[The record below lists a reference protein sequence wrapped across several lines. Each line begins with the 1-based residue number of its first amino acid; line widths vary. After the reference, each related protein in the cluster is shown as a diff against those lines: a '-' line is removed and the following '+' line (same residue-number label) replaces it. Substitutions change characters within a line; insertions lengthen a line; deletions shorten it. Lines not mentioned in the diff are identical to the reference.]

1 MKPICYIIAF
11 LTLPV
16 AVLFGQVTKKE
27 VKAGM
32 KRFNQIAA
40 KPWAKPFVRGIDA
53 DRNQRITIKEI
64 RVYAERELPA
74 KATSGNDLA
83 LRIAHKENPDIDADN
98 NGTLTKR
105 ELIAF
110 LKGLEK
116 YD

>member
-1 MKPICYIIAF
+1 MICF
-11 LTLPV
+11 PV
-16 AVLFGQVTKKE
+16 
-27 VKAGM
+27 
-32 KRFNQIAA
+32 
-40 KPWAKPFVRGIDA
+40 
-53 DRNQRITIKEI
+53 TIS
-64 RVYAERELPA
+64 V
-74 KATSGNDLA
+74 NDLA